1 MLKKTNERGIT
12 MQIKVL
18 KTKNCR
24 AELAQLIF
32 EEIGIDSKIVIG
44 KIKLPIELESK
55 VLENQWI
62 VIFGEKVSISLGMQ
76 LLVTLDGVHELNLD
90 LFLRFKL
97 CQYGFDIAT
106 WCDKIKIE
114 VEGA

>member
-1 MLKKTNERGIT
+1 MSDLLKKTNERGIT

-62 VIFGEKVSISLGMQ
+62 VIFGDKVRIIN
-76 LLVTLDGVHELNLD
+76 HH
-90 LFLRFKL
+90 
-97 CQYGFDIAT
+97 
-106 WCDKIKIE
+106 
-114 VEGA
+114 

>member
-1 MLKKTNERGIT
+1 

-62 VIFGEKVSISLGMQ
+62 VIFGDKVRITTINFQIEISSQ
-76 LLVTLDGVHELNLD
+76 SEPRHTTFSHVKW
-90 LFLRFKL
+90 RP
-97 CQYGFDIAT
+97 
-106 WCDKIKIE
+106 
-114 VEGA
+114 